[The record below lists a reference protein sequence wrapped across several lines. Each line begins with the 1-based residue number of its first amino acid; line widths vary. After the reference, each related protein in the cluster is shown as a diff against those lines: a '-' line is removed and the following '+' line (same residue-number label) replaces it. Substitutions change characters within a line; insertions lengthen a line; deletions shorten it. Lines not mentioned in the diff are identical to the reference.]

1 MRSSGQT
8 NPAWQKIIRFVLAVV
23 IILFF
28 CSTGFSATL
37 QVPGEYKTIQEAIDK
52 ANSEDT
58 VLVDSGIY
66 TETLTLKPGLILK
79 SRGTEKEHS
88 DFTAA
93 ARTTISSP
101 GRQAAIITGA
111 DGAILSG
118 FTLVDTESGY
128 NPTVSRYGVLIQG
141 KSQTITNCIIANL
154 PYDAIGVFGP
164 QDKLETYIYN
174 NLIFKNQG
182 NGIVCQSNARV
193 RIEQNLIHEN
203 ERSGIENDKGVV
215 SQVIGNVIFKNGV
228 DGVMNS
234 GAKPV
239 IKNNDIF
246 GNGLNGIGLQKGS
259 QGIITKNK
267 IHENVQAGIGL
278 RLNARATIWD
288 NKIYRNMIGVGCLDL
303 GQVKIES
310 NEIYENH
317 RVGIGLM
324 GCADRPVTII
334 NNHIHDNRF
343 MPISPNAGCDL
354 VQSGNRF

>member
-8 NPAWQKIIRFVLAVV
+8 NPLNIPHLILAAGMVL
-23 IILFF
+23 LF
-28 CSTGFSATL
+28 CSSGFSATL
-37 QVPGEYKTIQEAIDK
+37 EVPKEYKTIQQAIDK
-52 ANSEDT
+52 ANSGDT

-66 TETLTLKPGLILK
+66 TENLTLKPGLIVK

-93 ARTTISSP
+93 LRTTISSP

-111 DGAILSG
+111 DEAILSG
-118 FTLVDTESGY
+118 FTLIDTESGY
-128 NPTVSRYGVLIQG
+128 NPTVSRFGVLIQG
-141 KSQTITNCIIANL
+141 ESQTITNCIIANL
-154 PYDAIGVFGP
+154 PYDAVGVFGP

-182 NGIVCQSNARV
+182 NGVKCQSGARV

-203 ERSGIENDKGVV
+203 ERSGIEHDKGVI
-215 SQVIGNVIFKNGV
+215 SQVIGNGIYNNGI

-259 QGIITKNK
+259 RGIITKNK
-267 IHENVQAGIGL
+267 IHDNAQAGVGL
-278 RLNARATIWD
+278 RLDARATVWD

-310 NEIYENH
+310 NEIYENK

-324 GCADRPVTII
+324 GCAGRPVTII

-343 MPISPNAGCDL
+343 MAISPNAGCKL
-354 VQSGNRF
+354 VQEGNRF